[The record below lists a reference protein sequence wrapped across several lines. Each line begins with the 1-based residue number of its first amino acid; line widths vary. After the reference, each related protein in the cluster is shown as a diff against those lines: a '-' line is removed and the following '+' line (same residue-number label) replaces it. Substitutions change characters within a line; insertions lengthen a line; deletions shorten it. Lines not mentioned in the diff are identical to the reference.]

1 MADDNDP
8 RLTPQPDPA
17 QEPNDPVMPSATADP
32 TTPPPGPPP
41 PPTVP
46 GRTPHASSSSW
57 FSLPGLLRAR
67 PGRRRAVVLGG
78 LTMLVLALIGGLLSL
93 TSSSSDSKET
103 RAAHRDLRPFR
114 EAVDDL
120 ATAPG
125 LRYKDTSSFGITEN
139 EINVTASGSQF
150 GSTSSGRND
159 HGQDVLRIGGK
170 TFMRWQHD
178 PAPAEDVKAGA
189 KAPPSEWIVGLDD
202 GSELVDE
209 ALARTVAPPKLAAVL
224 DKALTDLEKSPPA
237 QGSGL
242 SNSSGQRPSNVN
254 GTAALGV
261 DTSAG
266 RLLVTK
272 ATPHRVLRL
281 EAYDLREGLS
291 DMREQIEK
299 GEVPQASRR
308 VTTGPLASGD
318 GEGMDLTPIL
328 ADAADKMF
336 ETLVEY
342 VDQLKD
348 ATDRG
353 ISFTL
358 DGAGEMNC
366 SSSGCTA
373 TQNFTGSISSI
384 ARKER
389 VTKGEVT
396 AVMSATFSIDGR
408 PAGKCTSQQRTF
420 PVHGNNVSGALKCS
434 NPGAGPLYASVAARV
449 QAQAQADADRCGC
462 KVRLTYPLRANTLID
477 ARALAKV
484 EARNLADRARRERD
498 AATCAKPHSFPSGTR
513 VLLADGATRAIE
525 DIRIG
530 DRVIATDP
538 ERSVTAA
545 RPVTN
550 TFTTEGD
557 KDFTRLTV
565 TTDHGPTT
573 ITATDNH
580 PFWLEGNQ
588 RWKDAGD
595 LRVGDILRTPNGARA
610 AVTEVRDQQGPRR
623 THDLTVN
630 DLHTYYVL
638 AGATPVL
645 VHNSSCLTGAANSFP
660 GVAHTLDEHVG
671 ISNARAIS
679 LAASKPGGRNSVFV
693 DHQTAQQVS
702 DYAVANNSAR
712 IQKWLRGSQQQLTFS
727 GRFGANNS
735 LGTTFHADG
744 SQTAAGNGYFMQLTR
759 AKGRPGGFYISTV
772 YPK

>member
-1 MADDNDP
+1 MADDNNP
-8 RLTPQPDPA
+8 RLTPQPDTA
-17 QEPNDPVMPSATADP
+17 QAPNGPVRPSAAADP
-32 TTPPPGPPP
+32 TAPPPVPPP
-41 PPTVP
+41 PPAVP
-46 GRTPHASSSSW
+46 GRTPDASSSLW
-57 FSLPGLLRAR
+57 FSVSGLLRAR
-67 PGRRRAVVLGG
+67 PGRRRAVVLSG
-78 LTMLVLALIGGLLSL
+78 LAVLVLALIGGLLSL

-103 RAAHRDLRPFR
+103 QAAHRDLGPFR

-125 LRYKDTSSFGITEN
+125 LRYKDTSSFGITDN
-139 EINVTASGSQF
+139 EISVTASGSQF

-159 HGQDVLRIGGK
+159 HGRDVLRIGGK

-178 PAPAEDVKAGA
+178 PAPEEDVKEGA

-237 QGSGL
+237 KGSGL
-242 SNSSGQRPSNVN
+242 STSSGQRPSNVN
-254 GTAALGV
+254 GTPALGV

-272 ATPHRVLRL
+272 AAPHRVLRL
-281 EAYDLREGLS
+281 EAYDLREGIS

-299 GEVPQASRR
+299 GEVPEARPR

-336 ETLVEY
+336 DTLVEY
-342 VDQLKD
+342 ADQLKD

-358 DGAGEMNC
+358 DGAGEMDC

-373 TQNFTGSISSI
+373 TQNFTGSVSSI

-396 AVMSATFSIDGR
+396 AVMSATFSIDGK
-408 PAGKCTSQQRTF
+408 PAGQCTSPQRTF
-420 PVHGNNVSGALKCS
+420 PVRGNNVSGTLKCS

-484 EARNLADRARRERD
+484 EARKLADHARRERD
-498 AATCAKPHSFPSGTR
+498 AATCAKPHSFPSGTP
-513 VLLADGATRAIE
+513 VLLADGTHRAIE
-525 DIRIG
+525 DIHVG
-530 DRVIATDP
+530 DRVSAGNP
-538 ERSVTAA
+538 HVGLTAA
-545 RPVTN
+545 RPVTK

-565 TTDHGPTT
+565 TTDHGPAT

-580 PFWLEGNQ
+580 PFWLEGDR

-595 LRVGDILRTPNGARA
+595 LRVGDQLRTPNGARV
-610 AVTEVRDQQGPRR
+610 AVTEVRDQQGPQR
-623 THDLTVN
+623 TYDLTVN
-630 DLHTYYVL
+630 GLHTYYVL
-638 AGATPVL
+638 AGQTPVL
-645 VHNSSCLTGAANSFP
+645 VHNSNCDVPSGSLQGEKLAQKLRLESANSPFTGSGQLTP
-660 GVAHTLDEHVG
+660 D
-671 ISNARAIS
+671 AIS
-679 LAASKPGGRNSVFV
+679 RSRLAMPGTKMGNKELQARFAERGGASQWGKYSTET
-693 DHQTAQQVS
+693 HQSPYGDYQVHYYMNRVS
-702 DYAVANNSAR
+702 GEVMYDYDYKVVMNR
-712 IQKWLRGSQQQLTFS
+712 RGS
-727 GRFGANNS
+727 A
-735 LGTTFHADG
+735 
-744 SQTAAGNGYFMQLTR
+744 
-759 AKGRPGGFYISTV
+759 P
-772 YPK
+772 

>member
-1 MADDNDP
+1 
-8 RLTPQPDPA
+8 
-17 QEPNDPVMPSATADP
+17 
-32 TTPPPGPPP
+32 
-41 PPTVP
+41 
-46 GRTPHASSSSW
+46 
-57 FSLPGLLRAR
+57 
-67 PGRRRAVVLGG
+67 
-78 LTMLVLALIGGLLSL
+78 MLVLALIGGLLSL

-103 RAAHRDLRPFR
+103 QTAHRDLRPFR
-114 EAVDDL
+114 EAVDEL

-125 LRYKDTSSFGITEN
+125 LRYKDTSAFGITEN

-159 HGQDVLRIGGK
+159 HGRDVLRIGGK
-170 TFMRWQHD
+170 TFTRWQHD

-224 DKALTDLEKSPPA
+224 DKALTDLEKSPRA
-237 QGSGL
+237 KGSGL
-242 SNSSGQRPSNVN
+242 TNSSERRPSNVN
-254 GTAALGV
+254 GTPALGV
-261 DTSAG
+261 NTSAG

-272 ATPHRVLRL
+272 AAPHRVLRL

-291 DMREQIEK
+291 DMREQIGK
-299 GEVPQASRR
+299 GEVPEARPR

-336 ETLVEY
+336 DTLVEY
-342 VDQLKD
+342 ADQLKD

-358 DGAGEMNC
+358 DGAGEMDC
-366 SSSGCTA
+366 SPSGCTA
-373 TQNFTGSISSI
+373 TQNFTGSVSSI

-389 VTKGEVT
+389 VSKGEVT
-396 AVMSATFSIDGR
+396 AVMSATFSIDGK
-408 PAGKCTSQQRTF
+408 PAGECTSPQRTF
-420 PVHGNNVSGALKCS
+420 PVRGNDVSGTLKCS

-462 KVRLTYPLRANTLID
+462 KVRLTYPLRASTLID

-484 EARNLADRARRERD
+484 EARNLADRGRRERD

-513 VLLADGATRAIE
+513 VLLAGGATRAIE

-550 TFTTEGD
+550 TITTEGD

-565 TTDHGPTT
+565 TTDHGPATV
-573 ITATDNH
+573 TATDNH
-580 PFWLEGNQ
+580 PFWLEGYGQ
-588 RWKDAGD
+588 RWKNAGD
-595 LRVGDILRTPNGARA
+595 LRVGDTLRTPNGAGA
-610 AVTEVRDQQGPRR
+610 AITEVRDQQGPQR
-623 THDLTVN
+623 THDLTVIG
-630 DLHTYYVL
+630 LHTYYVL

-645 VHNSSCLTGAANSFP
+645 VHNCGGSQPGHSDLCRCDPEKPRSEVVLDADSFEQARNQALDTVGPIDTGSWQRRQGTMESAVDTFGRDTGFTATSGGEYRSFRLDTDDRIGPHINVMTGKGAAVRKWAIRFP
-660 GVAHTLDEHVG
+660 GGSGG
-671 ISNARAIS
+671 IS
-679 LAASKPGGRNSVFV
+679 
-693 DHQTAQQVS
+693 T
-702 DYAVANNSAR
+702 
-712 IQKWLRGSQQQLTFS
+712 WLR
-727 GRFGANNS
+727 RN
-735 LGTTFHADG
+735 
-744 SQTAAGNGYFMQLTR
+744 
-759 AKGRPGGFYISTV
+759 V
-772 YPK
+772 

>member
-1 MADDNDP
+1 
-8 RLTPQPDPA
+8 
-17 QEPNDPVMPSATADP
+17 
-32 TTPPPGPPP
+32 
-41 PPTVP
+41 
-46 GRTPHASSSSW
+46 
-57 FSLPGLLRAR
+57 
-67 PGRRRAVVLGG
+67 
-78 LTMLVLALIGGLLSL
+78 MLVLALIGGLLSL

-103 RAAHRDLRPFR
+103 QAAHRDLRPFR

-120 ATAPG
+120 AAAPG

-150 GSTSSGRND
+150 GSTSSGRGND
-159 HGQDVLRIGGK
+159 HGRDVLRIGGK
-170 TFMRWQHD
+170 KFMRWQHD
-178 PAPAEDVKAGA
+178 PAPKEDVKEGA
-189 KAPPSEWIVGLDD
+189 KAPPSEWVVGLDD

-224 DKALTDLEKSPPA
+224 DKALTELEKSPPA
-237 QGSGL
+237 KGSAL

-254 GTAALGV
+254 GTPALGV

-272 ATPHRVLRL
+272 AAPHRVLRL
-281 EAYDLREGLS
+281 EAYDLREGIS

-299 GEVPQASRR
+299 GEVPEARPR

-336 ETLVEY
+336 DTLVEY
-342 VDQLKD
+342 ADQLKD

-353 ISFTL
+353 IYFTL
-358 DGAGEMNC
+358 DGAGEMDC

-373 TQNFTGSISSI
+373 TQNFTGSVSSI

-396 AVMSATFSIDGR
+396 AVMSATFSINGK
-408 PAGKCTSQQRTF
+408 PAGQCTSPQRTF
-420 PVHGNNVSGALKCS
+420 PVRGNNVSGTLKCS

-449 QAQAQADADRCGC
+449 QAQAQADADRCRC

-484 EARNLADRARRERD
+484 EARKLADHARRERD

-525 DIRIG
+525 DIRVG
-530 DRVIATDP
+530 DRVSAGNP
-538 ERSVTAA
+538 HVGLTAA

-565 TTDHGPTT
+565 TTDHGPAT

-580 PFWLEGNQ
+580 PFWLEGDR

-595 LRVGDILRTPNGARA
+595 LRVGDHLHTPNGASV
-610 AVTEVRDQQGPRR
+610 AVTEARDQRGPQR
-623 THDLTVN
+623 TYDLTVN
-630 DLHTYYVL
+630 GLHTYYVL

-645 VHNSSCLTGAANSFP
+645 VHNTCGDVALGAGEGTADALKAFTSTKPETEFVFDS
-660 GVAHTLDEHVG
+660 GAG
-671 ISNARAIS
+671 RF
-679 LAASKPGGRNSVFV
+679 LAGDRERIPGGLSPHEQLAEKAGMDKGTVLGGTLFRDNGRLVFTENSGHYGHRWTDSTRQQF
-693 DHQTAQQVS
+693 QTFMS
-702 DYAVANNSAR
+702 DQGIDFDY
-712 IQKWLRGSQQQLTFS
+712 
-727 GRFGANNS
+727 
-735 LGTTFHADG
+735 
-744 SQTAAGNGYFMQLTR
+744 
-759 AKGRPGGFYISTV
+759 RPWG
-772 YPK
+772 

>member
-1 MADDNDP
+1 
-8 RLTPQPDPA
+8 
-17 QEPNDPVMPSATADP
+17 
-32 TTPPPGPPP
+32 
-41 PPTVP
+41 
-46 GRTPHASSSSW
+46 
-57 FSLPGLLRAR
+57 
-67 PGRRRAVVLGG
+67 
-78 LTMLVLALIGGLLSL
+78 MLVLALIGGLLSL
-93 TSSSSDSKET
+93 TSSSSDSQET

-125 LRYKDTSSFGITEN
+125 LRYKDTSSFGITQN

-150 GSTSSGRND
+150 GSTSSARND

-202 GSELVDE
+202 GSELLDE
-209 ALARTVAPPKLAAVL
+209 ALARSVAPPKLAAVL

-237 QGSGL
+237 KSSGL
-242 SNSSGQRPSNVN
+242 TNSSGQRPSNVN
-254 GTAALGV
+254 GTPALGV

-272 ATPHRVLRL
+272 AAPHRVLRL

-291 DMREQIEK
+291 DMKEQIDK
-299 GEVPQASRR
+299 GEVPEARPR

-328 ADAADKMF
+328 ADAAAKMF
-336 ETLVEY
+336 DTLVEY
-342 VDQLKD
+342 ADQLKD

-358 DGAGEMNC
+358 DGAGEMDC

-373 TQNFTGSISSI
+373 TQNFTGSVSSI

-389 VTKGEVT
+389 VTKGQVT
-396 AVMSATFSIDGR
+396 AVMSAAFSIDGK
-408 PAGKCTSQQRTF
+408 PAGECTSPQRTF
-420 PVHGNNVSGALKCS
+420 PVRGNNLSGTLKCS
-434 NPGAGPLYASVAARV
+434 DPGAGPLYASVAARV

-462 KVRLTYPLRANTLID
+462 KVRLTYPLRASTLID

-498 AATCAKPHSFPSGTR
+498 AATCAKPHSFPSGTP
-513 VLLADGATRAIE
+513 VLLADGTTRAIE

-557 KDFTRLTV
+557 KDFTRLILATDRGPATV
-565 TTDHGPTT
+565 
-573 ITATDNH
+573 TATDNH
-580 PFWLEGNQ
+580 PFWLDEDGQ
-588 RWKDAGD
+588 RWKNAGD
-595 LRVGDILRTPNGARA
+595 LRVGDTLGTPNGASA
-610 AVTEVRDQQGPRR
+610 AITEVRDQRGPRR
-623 THDLTVN
+623 THDLTV
-630 DLHTYYVL
+630 DGLHTYYVL
-638 AGATPVL
+638 AGETPVL
-645 VHNSSCLTGAANSFP
+645 VHNSNCDPRFSVDSKGNATDLTN
-660 GVAHTLDEHVG
+660 
-671 ISNARAIS
+671 
-679 LAASKPGGRNSVFV
+679 PGGRVGVPKLEGGTLQEVGGRVWGSG
-693 DHQTAQQVS
+693 DPSHLIGTRSPAE
-702 DYAVANNSAR
+702 
-712 IQKWLRGSQQQLTFS
+712 LRGLASRGDAEKLQDFYQSAALAGKGGKTAPARVVLTQEIIDAW
-727 GRFGANNS
+727 R
-735 LGTTFHADG
+735 
-744 SQTAAGNGYFMQLTR
+744 
-759 AKGRPGGFYISTV
+759 
-772 YPK
+772 

>member
-1 MADDNDP
+1 
-8 RLTPQPDPA
+8 
-17 QEPNDPVMPSATADP
+17 
-32 TTPPPGPPP
+32 
-41 PPTVP
+41 
-46 GRTPHASSSSW
+46 
-57 FSLPGLLRAR
+57 
-67 PGRRRAVVLGG
+67 
-78 LTMLVLALIGGLLSL
+78 MLVLALIGGLLSL

-103 RAAHRDLRPFR
+103 QAAHRDLRPFR

-120 ATAPG
+120 AAAPG

-150 GSTSSGRND
+150 GSTSSGRGND
-159 HGQDVLRIGGK
+159 HGRDVLRIGGK
-170 TFMRWQHD
+170 KFMRWQHD
-178 PAPAEDVKAGA
+178 PAPKEDVKEGA
-189 KAPPSEWIVGLDD
+189 KAPPSEWVVGLDD

-209 ALARTVAPPKLAAVL
+209 ALARTVAPLELASVL

-237 QGSGL
+237 EGSGL

-254 GTAALGV
+254 GTPALGV

-272 ATPHRVLRL
+272 AAPHRVLRL
-281 EAYDLREGLS
+281 EAYDLREGIS

-299 GEVPQASRR
+299 GEVPQARPR

-328 ADAADKMF
+328 AADADKMF
-336 ETLVEY
+336 DTLVEY
-342 VDQLKD
+342 ADQLKD

-353 ISFTL
+353 IYFTL
-358 DGAGEMNC
+358 DGAGEMDC

-373 TQNFTGSISSI
+373 TQNFTGSVSSI

-396 AVMSATFSIDGR
+396 AVMSATFSIDGK
-408 PAGKCTSQQRTF
+408 PAGQCTSPQRTF
-420 PVHGNNVSGALKCS
+420 PVRGNNVSGTLKCS

-484 EARNLADRARRERD
+484 EARKLADHARRERD

-525 DIRIG
+525 DIRVG
-530 DRVIATDP
+530 DRVSAGNP
-538 ERSVTAA
+538 HVGLTAA

-557 KDFTRLTV
+557 KDFTRLTL

-580 PFWLEGNQ
+580 PFWLEGDR

-595 LRVGDILRTPNGARA
+595 LRVGDQLHTPNGANVV
-610 AVTEVRDQQGPRR
+610 VTEARDQRGLQR
-623 THDLTVN
+623 TYDLTVN
-630 DLHTYYVL
+630 GLHTYYVL
-638 AGATPVL
+638 AGETPVL
-645 VHNSSCLTGAANSFP
+645 VHNSGPCDPAKLASGINADDLKMTKTVSNHFNDITKKGTPARPYMNSTMVVREIMEGSAPKLDPRGAAGAVRWDTP
-660 GVAHTLDEHVG
+660 GAL
-671 ISNARAIS
+671 N
-679 LAASKPGGRNSVFV
+679 GRSGTWELVVDTNTNTILHFNFV
-693 DHQTAQQVS
+693 
-702 DYAVANNSAR
+702 R
-712 IQKWLRGSQQQLTFS
+712 
-727 GRFGANNS
+727 
-735 LGTTFHADG
+735 
-744 SQTAAGNGYFMQLTR
+744 
-759 AKGRPGGFYISTV
+759 
-772 YPK
+772 

>member
-1 MADDNDP
+1 
-8 RLTPQPDPA
+8 
-17 QEPNDPVMPSATADP
+17 
-32 TTPPPGPPP
+32 
-41 PPTVP
+41 
-46 GRTPHASSSSW
+46 
-57 FSLPGLLRAR
+57 
-67 PGRRRAVVLGG
+67 
-78 LTMLVLALIGGLLSL
+78 MLVLALIGGLLSL

-103 RAAHRDLRPFR
+103 QAAHRDLRPFR

-120 ATAPG
+120 ASAPG

-150 GSTSSGRND
+150 GSTSSGRGND
-159 HGQDVLRIGGK
+159 HGRDVLRIGGK

-178 PAPAEDVKAGA
+178 PAPKEDVKEGA

-202 GSELVDE
+202 GSELMDE

-237 QGSGL
+237 KGSGL
-242 SNSSGQRPSNVN
+242 SNSSAQRPSSVN
-254 GTAALGV
+254 GTPALGV

-266 RLLVTK
+266 RLLVSK
-272 ATPHRVLRL
+272 AAPHRVLRL
-281 EAYDLREGLS
+281 EAYDLREGIS
-291 DMREQIEK
+291 DLREQIEK
-299 GEVPQASRR
+299 GEVPEARPR

-336 ETLVEY
+336 DTLVEY
-342 VDQLKD
+342 ADQLKD

-358 DGAGEMNC
+358 DGAGEMDC

-373 TQNFTGSISSI
+373 TQNFTGSVSSI

-396 AVMSATFSIDGR
+396 AVMSATFSIDGK
-408 PAGKCTSQQRTF
+408 PAGQCTSPQRTF
-420 PVHGNNVSGALKCS
+420 PVRGNNVSGTLKCS

-449 QAQAQADADRCGC
+449 QAQAQADADRCRC
-462 KVRLTYPLRANTLID
+462 KVRLTYPVRASTLID

-484 EARNLADRARRERD
+484 EARNLADHAKRERD

-525 DIRIG
+525 DVRIG

-538 ERSVTAA
+538 KRSVTAA

-550 TFTTEGD
+550 VITTEDD
-557 KDFTRLTV
+557 KDFTQLTV
-565 TTDHGPTT
+565 TTDQGPAT

-580 PFWLEGNQ
+580 PFWWEGDR

-595 LRVGDILRTPNGARA
+595 LRAGDELRTPNGAHV
-610 AVTEVRDQQGPRR
+610 AVTAVRDQQGPQR
-623 THDLTVN
+623 THDLTVSG
-630 DLHTYYVL
+630 LHTYYVF
-638 AGATPVL
+638 AGETPVL
-645 VHNSSCLTGAANSFP
+645 VHNSTCIQLRNDLAAAEAANPLIESLQRTGGLP
-660 GVAHTLDEHVG
+660 
-671 ISNARAIS
+671 SNYVTKAQ
-679 LAASKPGGRNSVFV
+679 AAAAGWKPGKALGNSVPGGQIGGDVF
-693 DHQTAQQVS
+693 
-702 DYAVANNSAR
+702 ANTNGVVPRAP
-712 IQKWLRGSQQQLTFS
+712 
-727 GRFGANNS
+727 GRTWQEAD
-735 LGTTFHADG
+735 LGINPMM
-744 SQTAAGNGYFMQLTR
+744 SR
-759 AKGRPGGFYISTV
+759 AKQPGQRLLYSNDGLAYVTSDHYKTA
-772 YPK
+772 YQLPNWR